1 MGGAF
6 SGRKRRKEEEFL
18 TENMPKGTTHVTTV
32 ENEKLD
38 TDSDRIVGK
47 KTDCLKTHEMISG
60 TYIDMKIWQNF
71 VPPPRP

>member
-6 SGRKRRKEEEFL
+6 S
-18 TENMPKGTTHVTTV
+18 
-32 ENEKLD
+32 EKLD

-47 KTDCLKTHEMISG
+47 KSDCLKTHEMISG

-71 VPPPRP
+71 RSSTEVSPQSCHRSCCYPIKMVLSQMSEKEY